1 MSFEIYEPDMENHVC
16 ANAIERHERFML
28 ALAEDDEGAYWNT
41 WSEIHRCPDYL
52 RDALQLA
59 LRHCA
64 GYRVEQAGSRS
75 KAADA
80 AAAEL
85 GRLMMP

>member
-1 MSFEIYEPDMENHVC
+1 MMDFEICEPEDHVC
-16 ANAIERHERFML
+16 GYAIERMERFML
-28 ALAEDDEGAYWNT
+28 ALNADDEDAYWIA
-41 WSEIHRCPDYL
+41 WSEIHFCPDCL

-64 GYRVEQAGSRS
+64 GWRMEQAGSRA

-85 GRLMMP
+85 ERLTML